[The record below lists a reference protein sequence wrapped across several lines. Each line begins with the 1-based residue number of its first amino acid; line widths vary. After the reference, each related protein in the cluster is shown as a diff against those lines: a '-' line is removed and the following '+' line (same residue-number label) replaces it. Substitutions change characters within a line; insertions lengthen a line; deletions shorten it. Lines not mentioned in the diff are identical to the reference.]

1 MGVSNAQSKKQGGD
15 MKRIITVLLVVA
27 VACSLSAQKVKK
39 IEKAGNN
46 KSKINY
52 EQEYHRLMQEND
64 QLRSTVQAKQNEV
77 NKLRSEIQATNDLR
91 NLNAKQREEITSL
104 KDRINKLQTELNT
117 LHNQKQHT
125 EKLVRALEHENAKLK
140 AAQQGKAI
148 KGKDSGKPRIE
159 GN

>member
-1 MGVSNAQSKKQGGD
+1 

-125 EKLVRALEHENAKLK
+125 EKLEREISALREQVRALEHENAKLK